1 MRPWISTQFR
11 FRKIDSIFNW
21 SKRDPRH
28 DQTVSRAPSRVFFSL
43 NIPADTHCTSK
54 IHAQHY
60 TSYEKC
66 KQFQAYEVFFS
77 GRYSQGEKMNLPW
90 MLVRWKLTHN
100 TSTMEKMYVW
110 AFFFRRA
117 AAGQRK
123 ASSDPGRERCKN
135 FFSRGKVQVGCYFN
149 AIQKP
154 CNCCILSAKAFL
166 NWALFIRQGAMH
178 CSVIRL
184 WPPRIG
190 KVSNNSPLYAWYK
203 PARHEQL

>member
-1 MRPWISTQFR
+1 MQTIS
-11 FRKIDSIFNW
+11 SVW
-21 SKRDPRH
+21 S
-28 DQTVSRAPSRVFFSL
+28 V
-43 NIPADTHCTSK
+43 
-54 IHAQHY
+54 
-60 TSYEKC
+60 
-66 KQFQAYEVFFS
+66 FS

-203 PARHEQL
+203 PARQESNRWLVRVCHVIYRLTGAHPLHFFIHRFLSWGKLFRLYGLSSFVMPLFYSRSSFLRQ